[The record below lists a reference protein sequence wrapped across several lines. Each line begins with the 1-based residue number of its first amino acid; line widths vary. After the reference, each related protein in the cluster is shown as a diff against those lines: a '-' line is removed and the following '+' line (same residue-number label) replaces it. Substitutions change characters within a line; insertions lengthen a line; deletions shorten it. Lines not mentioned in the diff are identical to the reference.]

1 MLELKDI
8 RAAYGATPVLHG
20 ISLRADASSFLGL
33 VGRNGV
39 GKTTTL
45 RSIVGLMPL
54 TAGDVVFDGASLVGR
69 ATHDIARLGVA
80 YVPEN
85 RGVFPSLT
93 VMESLTLGARPRHA
107 VTAGWTL
114 ERVLELFPRLG
125 ERRRNRGDALSGG
138 EQQMLA
144 IGRALLTNPRLLILD
159 EPTEGLAPLIVE
171 EIQSVLRSLRGS
183 GMALIVV
190 DQNLET
196 VFNVADEVAVMS
208 RGAIVARG
216 PSATLRT
223 DHALL
228 NHYLGV

>member
-54 TAGDVVFDGASLVGR
+54 TAGDVLFDGVSLVGR

-93 VMESLTLGARPRHA
+93 VMESLTLGARPRRDGP
-107 VTAGWTL
+107 AGWTL
-114 ERVLELFPRLG
+114 ERVLEIFPRLG

-190 DQNLET
+190 DQNLDT

-208 RGAIVARG
+208 RGAVVARG
-216 PSATLRT
+216 PSAKVRA
-223 DHALL
+223 DHELL